1 MPFLPWYEAACK
13 GDFKFKP
20 FGILAISCETCENA
34 VLATWY
40 EAACKGDF
48 KFKPFGI
55 LAISCKRMPFLSH
68 DMRSPARFTLLP
80 AYESEDEV
88 IMVET
93 NGESEDD
100 RETQDLPVE
109 EDDLYEPSVIRINE
123 DSSEETFNWNTIK
136 EKVDTYRKQ
145 LKKGKYAVDTLYYFL
160 IDYSGFHGPTSNLLS
175 GYFPKMLNA
184 LPKNM
189 RFCVSTLSEEETK
202 FFDLLLRTE
211 DIADVKT
218 VTEEE
223 KILKRLANNIFDAIT
238 MHGKDDL
245 SEFEHT
251 SRNIIPLLDA
261 TIRKDNHYRVK
272 YGETSLEATAN
283 RRNKGTDPNDRAR
296 IGYKVDVIFE
306 YREIRWIPVIGC
318 MEVSGGLPRCSRSK
332 EWDDT
337 RKLGLELRDLWLD
350 ATEKLAD
357 ANANEIV
364 WWGLTVVGLKIR
376 VYALAAAGGL
386 FHLVLMY
393 ECLLPSSPV
402 DLVNLELAYLV
413 LKEYK
418 KKLDETRDILCKLNQ
433 ERIKL
438 ITRGK
443 RGSDELLRE
452 VGKKPEIINTPEPRK
467 RSRQTPT
474 AYDFIHGFILLELV
488 LIFSHVYMHHEVK
501 SQDLSSNF

>member
-1 MPFLPWYEAACK
+1 MPFLPWYEAACKGDFKFKPFGILAISCETCENAVLATWYEAACK

-467 RSRQTPT
+467 RSRQ
-474 AYDFIHGFILLELV
+474 
-488 LIFSHVYMHHEVK
+488 
-501 SQDLSSNF
+501 

>member
-1 MPFLPWYEAACK
+1 MRSPARVTSSSNHLVFLLYRVKHVRMPFLPWYEAACK

-68 DMRSPARFTLLP
+68 DMMSPARFPLLP
-80 AYESEDEV
+80 EYESEDEM
-88 IMVET
+88 IMIET

-109 EDDLYEPSVIRINE
+109 EEDLYEPSVIRINE
-123 DSSEETFNWNTIK
+123 DSSEETLNWNTIK

-189 RFCVSTLSEEETK
+189 QFCVSTLSEEETK

-211 DIADVKT
+211 DIADIKT

-238 MHGKDDL
+238 MHGRDDL
-245 SEFEHT
+245 SEVEHMF
-251 SRNIIPLLDA
+251 RNIVPLLDA

-272 YGETSLEATAN
+272 YGETLLEATAN

-306 YREIRWIPVIGC
+306 YRISWAPVIGC

-350 ATEKLAD
+350 AMEKLAG

-467 RSRQTPT
+467 RSRQ
-474 AYDFIHGFILLELV
+474 
-488 LIFSHVYMHHEVK
+488 
-501 SQDLSSNF
+501 